1 MSSNEAHFSVIGF
14 VATQPRGGYTKSGTR
29 SVSMRVGWTPRT
41 FDRETKQWTDQ
52 QSSFVTVQ
60 CYNRVAENAYV
71 CLRRGEPI
79 VVRGTLRVRE
89 YEHNGVRRSSVEV
102 VADSIGHDLS
112 RGISV
117 YRKASAQ
124 VEQTAY
130 EHEQATGEAGR
141 RPLLGDLGA
150 TGSGVEHEEGDR
162 PEADDAELPDMAD
175 VADEESDDERDP
187 ELGASEAFDDA
198 VREMIAAAD
207 DAPAKLGA

>member
-41 FDRETKQWTDQ
+41 FDRETQQWTDQ
-52 QSSFVTVQ
+52 ASSFVTVQ

-141 RPLLGDLGA
+141 HPLLGDLGA
-150 TGSGVEHEEGDR
+150 GSAVEHEQGDR
-162 PEADDAELPDMAD
+162 PDAELADMADDAD
-175 VADEESDDERDP
+175 VADEADDERDP
-187 ELGASEAFDDA
+187 ELGTSEAFDDA
-198 VREMIAAAD
+198 VREMIAATD